1 MRRMAGGM
9 VAENSATWRFSGSF
23 FSTAST
29 SSMKPMRSISS
40 ASSSTSVFSS
50 DRSSVLRFRWS
61 MTRPGVPT
69 TMCTPRRRAVSCW
82 PYGWPPYTGS
92 TRKPGIFEE

>member
-1 MRRMAGGM
+1 MRLIAGGM
-9 VAENSATWRFSGSF
+9 VAENSATWRDSGSF

-50 DRSSVLRFRWS
+50 DRSR
-61 MTRPGVPT
+61 VP
-69 TMCTPRRRAVSCW
+69 RSR
-82 PYGWPPYTGS
+82 
-92 TRKPGIFEE
+92 